1 MIIYRIF
8 NKINGKSYIGQSI
21 FKFNKRYKGSDWLKY
36 THNPILKN
44 SVNKYGVDNFDFEII
59 EDNVKDIDELN
70 KLEIKYAEKYNTYRP
85 NGYNIRG
92 CGDNKFVDDELKKHL
107 STFRIGTI
115 KNLLNIKVF
124 IGKKVRNLGCVDS
137 III

>member
-59 EDNVKDIDELN
+59 EDNVKAN
-70 KLEIKYAEKYNTYRP
+70 
-85 NGYNIRG
+85 
-92 CGDNKFVDDELKKHL
+92 
-107 STFRIGTI
+107 
-115 KNLLNIKVF
+115 
-124 IGKKVRNLGCVDS
+124 
-137 III
+137 